1 MMPWDELWI
10 DVDLATMAPG
20 TEAYGAIRGGALA
33 IAGETIAWVGRRDAL
48 PGEPEDLAPVV
59 RSGGGRWM
67 TPGLIDCHTHLVFG
81 GERSRE
87 FELRLGGASYEEI
100 ARAGGG
106 IVSTV
111 AATRAADE
119 ETLVA
124 SAARRL
130 GGFLA
135 EGVTTIEIKSGYGL
149 DLDTELKML
158 RAARRLG
165 DIRPVD
171 VRTSFL
177 GAHALP
183 PDYAGRRSAYLD
195 LVCHDMIPAMAASGL
210 ADAVDGFCEGIAFT
224 PAEIR
229 RVFAAATAH
238 GLRVKLHADQLSD
251 NGGGALAA
259 EFGALSADHLEWLST
274 EGVAAMAAAGTVA
287 VLLPGAHYFL
297 RETRRPPIGALR
309 AAGVGVA
316 IASNC
321 NPGSSPALS
330 LLLMLS
336 MACALFRLTP
346 EEALA
351 GVTREAAR
359 ALGLPDRG
367 RLTAGL
373 RADLVLWDIAHPAE
387 LAYWFGGNPCA
398 AIVRRGRLS
407 PVGGRD
413 APDGRP
419 RSFG

>member
-1 MMPWDELWI
+1 MTQWDELWI

-20 TEAYGAIRGGALA
+20 AAAYGAIRDGALA

-48 PGEPEDLAPVV
+48 PGAPADLASVV

-67 TPGLIDCHTHLVFG
+67 TPGLIDCHTHLIFG

-106 IVSTV
+106 IISTV

-119 ETLVA
+119 GALVA

-130 GGFLA
+130 GSFLA

-149 DLDTELKML
+149 DLDSELKML
-158 RAARRLG
+158 RAGRRLG
-165 DIRPVD
+165 ETLPVD

-177 GAHALP
+177 GAHAIP
-183 PDYAGRRSAYLD
+183 AEFADRRRAYVD
-195 LVCHDMIPAMAASGL
+195 LLCAEMIPAVAASGL
-210 ADAVDGFCEGIAFT
+210 ADAVDGFCEDIAFT

-229 RVFAAATAH
+229 RVFAAATAL
-238 GLRVKLHADQLSD
+238 GLPVKLHADQLSD
-251 NGGGALAA
+251 GGGGALAA
-259 EFGALSADHLEWLST
+259 EFRALSADHLEWLGA
-274 EGVAAMAAAGTVA
+274 EGIAAMAAAGTVA

-297 RETRRPPIGALR
+297 RETHRPPVDALR
-309 AAGVGVA
+309 AAGVGIA

-336 MACALFRLTP
+336 MACTLFRLTP

-359 ALGLPDRG
+359 ALGLADRG
-367 RLTAGL
+367 RLAIGL
-373 RADLVLWDIAHPAE
+373 RADLVLWDIAEPAE

-407 PVGGRD
+407 PTGARD
-413 APDGRP
+413 VPDDRQ
-419 RSFG
+419 RNFG